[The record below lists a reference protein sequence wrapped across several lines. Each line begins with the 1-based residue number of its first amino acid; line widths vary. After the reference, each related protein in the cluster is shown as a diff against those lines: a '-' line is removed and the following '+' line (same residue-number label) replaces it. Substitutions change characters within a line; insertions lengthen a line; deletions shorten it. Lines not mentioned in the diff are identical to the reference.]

1 MVLKAAITSA
11 SSRPSVLSSQ
21 ESATGSGASNGNLAS
36 QSNMTASMAQLHLP
50 GDSPFIDCPR
60 CTFRNHPSLLA
71 CEMCG
76 SALVSLAMDSVV
88 RPDSP
93 GPALENSNPVTEDH
107 PESVKISFRAGGEK
121 VFHERLRGAIV
132 QRKWLLPSAPSV
144 HRNAKQGPLGDEPSS
159 PSSSGWAT
167 PDSKAVGIAGLEQL
181 GRERRKNNETVIST
195 SFEDLEALMAS
206 AKEIMT
212 LAQSFANTS
221 PGTSAHVLLQESAAL
236 VNMAPTRELLGSKT
250 GSDPLYLSELSRNL
264 AEYLT
269 DDRRSIL
276 KREGG
281 IMSIVDLWAKF
292 NRARNGVEP
301 ISPADF
307 EKAAGLW
314 EKLNLPV
321 RLRAFKN
328 GLLVVQPFDWTDD
341 KTIAMLL
348 SWLQDFH
355 FEEPRNDVPWDCKL
369 FGKGVTAQETA
380 AKFGWSVGVATEELE
395 MAEEK
400 GILCREES
408 IEGLKFWENGIIDG
422 DDNTMDA

>member
-1 MVLKAAITSA
+1 
-11 SSRPSVLSSQ
+11 
-21 ESATGSGASNGNLAS
+21 
-36 QSNMTASMAQLHLP
+36 
-50 GDSPFIDCPR
+50 
-60 CTFRNHPSLLA
+60 
-71 CEMCG
+71 MCG
-76 SALVSLAMDSVV
+76 SALVSLASTDQVV

-93 GPALENSNPVTEDH
+93 GPALEGSNPVTENT

-121 VFHERLRGAIV
+121 VFYERLKGAIV
-132 QRKWLLPSAPSV
+132 QRKWLLPSAPPV
-144 HRNAKQGPLGDEPSS
+144 QPNAKQGPLGDGRGS
-159 PSSSGWAT
+159 PGSSGWAT
-167 PDSKAVGIAGLEQL
+167 PESKAVGIAGLEQL
-181 GRERRKNNETVIST
+181 GRERRRNNETVIST

-212 LAQSFANTS
+212 LAQSFADTS
-221 PGTSAHVLLQESAAL
+221 PGTSARGLLQESAAL
-236 VNMAPTRELLGSKT
+236 ANMAPTRDLLGSKT

-269 DDRRSIL
+269 DDRQSIL
-276 KREGG
+276 KKEGG

-301 ISPADF
+301 INPADF
-307 EKAAGLW
+307 EKAAALW
-314 EKLNLPV
+314 KKLNLPV

-355 FEEPRNDVPWDCKL
+355 FKQPSPDVPWNWQL

-408 IEGLKFWENGIIDG
+408 IEGLKFWENWIMDG
-422 DDNTMDA
+422 DD